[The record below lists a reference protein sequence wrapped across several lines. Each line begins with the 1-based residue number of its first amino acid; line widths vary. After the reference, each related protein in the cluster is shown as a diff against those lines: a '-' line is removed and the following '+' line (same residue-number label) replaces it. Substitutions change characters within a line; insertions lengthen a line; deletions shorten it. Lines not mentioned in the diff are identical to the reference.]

1 MLIKSDSMY
10 HIFSQRIFSFNP
22 PNNSMSKVHLFPHFI
37 KKTEAQKGKYLA
49 QGKRIRN
56 GGVEI

>member
-1 MLIKSDSMY
+1 
-10 HIFSQRIFSFNP
+10 
-22 PNNSMSKVHLFPHFI
+22 MSKVHLFPHFI
-37 KKTEAQKGKYLA
+37 KKTEAQKGKYIV